1 MNTEQSKD
9 KIIKAEHH
17 SRIARLQHKME
28 IAGID
33 LYLVTYNVDI
43 YYLTGSMQTGYV
55 LVPRSGEAVYF
66 VKRSYPRAQM
76 ESIIRTAPLGS
87 FRQFGETIRS
97 YYGDLFQ
104 GDGSVVIATEFDVL
118 PVQQYERL
126 KAVIPGANWTD
137 GSTLFRELRILKSA
151 YELDR
156 IRAAASAAH
165 QVLDAAADYIQPG
178 MTELEL
184 IAYIEREFRL
194 QGHVGLIR
202 MHGFNQELVTGMVA
216 SGSAAAEPSYF
227 DGPAG
232 GLGLTPASP
241 QGSSRKII
249 EENEPVLIDIG
260 CCIDGYVID
269 QTRTLVMG
277 QLEEELQRAYD
288 ASEAILRATEKRLK
302 PGTVCESLYVDALAM
317 AESFG
322 LQDHFMGY
330 GEDQVKFLGHGI
342 GMEIDEWPVLARGFK
357 QPLQEGMV
365 IAIEP
370 KFTFPGRGVVGIE
383 NTYLITA
390 DGYETLTTAKEGL
403 RIISSYA

>member
-1 MNTEQSKD
+1 MNSEQRID
-9 KIIKAEHH
+9 AAIIEEHRN
-17 SRIARLQHKME
+17 RIARLQQKME
-28 IAGID
+28 LAGID
-33 LYLVTYNVDI
+33 LYLVTHNVDI

-55 LVPRSGEAVYF
+55 LVPRCGEPVYL
-66 VKRSYPRAQM
+66 VKRSYLRSQK
-76 ESIIRTAPLGS
+76 ESIIRVAPLGS
-87 FRQFGETIRS
+87 FRQLGETIRS
-97 YYGDLFQ
+97 YYAELFQ
-104 GDGSVVIATEFDVL
+104 VKEAVVIATEFDVL

-126 KAVIPGANWTD
+126 KTVIPDANWTD
-137 GSTLFRELRILKSA
+137 GSILFRELRMIKSSD
-151 YELDR
+151 ELDR
-156 IRAAASAAH
+156 IRVAAAAAH
-165 QVLDAAADYIQPG
+165 KVLAAAADYIQPG

-194 QGHVGLIR
+194 QGHVGMIR
-202 MHGFNQELVTGMVA
+202 MRGFNQELITGMVA
-216 SGSAAAEPSYF
+216 SGSAGAEPTYF

-241 QGSSRKII
+241 QGSSRKAI
-249 EENEPVLIDIG
+249 EVNEPILIDFG

-269 QTRTLVMG
+269 QTRTLVIG
-277 QLEEELQRAYD
+277 ELDDELRRAYD
-288 ASEAILRATEKRLK
+288 ASEAILRATEDHLK
-302 PGTVCESLYVDALAM
+302 PGTVCETLYEDAVGM
-317 AESFG
+317 AKSYG
-322 LQDHFMGY
+322 LQEHFMGY

-390 DGYETLTTAKEGL
+390 DGYEKLTTAEEGL
-403 RIISSYA
+403 RIISL

>member
-1 MNTEQSKD
+1 MHSEQPID
-9 KIIKAEHH
+9 AVTIEEHRN
-17 SRIARLQHKME
+17 RIARLQQKME
-28 IAGID
+28 RAGID
-33 LYLVTYNVDI
+33 LYLVTHNVDI

-55 LVPRSGEAVYF
+55 LVPRCGEAVYL
-66 VKRSYPRAQM
+66 VKRSYQRAQK
-76 ESIIRTAPLGS
+76 ESIIRVAPLGS
-87 FRQFGETIRS
+87 FRQLGETIRS
-97 YYGDLFQ
+97 YYEELFQ
-104 GDGSVVIATEFDVL
+104 GDGAAVIATEFDVL

-126 KAVIPGANWTD
+126 KTVIPDANWTD
-137 GSTLFRELRILKSA
+137 GSILFRELRMIKSS

-156 IRAAASAAH
+156 IRVAAAAAH
-165 QVLDAAADYIQPG
+165 MVLDAAAAHIQPG

-194 QGHVGLIR
+194 QGHVGMMR
-202 MHGFNQELVTGMVA
+202 MRGFNQELITGMVA
-216 SGSAAAEPSYF
+216 SGSAGAEPTYF

-241 QGSSRKII
+241 QGSSRKAI
-249 EENEPVLIDIG
+249 EVNEPILIDFG

-269 QTRTLVMG
+269 QTRTLVIG
-277 QLEEELQRAYD
+277 KLDDELQRAYD
-288 ASEAILRATEKRLK
+288 ASKAILRATEEHLK
-302 PGTVCESLYVDALAM
+302 PGTVCETLYEDAVAM
-317 AESFG
+317 AKSYG
-322 LQDHFMGY
+322 LQEHFMGY

-390 DGYETLTTAKEGL
+390 DGYEKLTTAEEGL
-403 RIISSYA
+403 RIISL